1 MGGPQPPLHFLH
13 FGVRCRWCASSA
25 QCALSMLPA
34 PAQLS
39 GGLRPPPRFAS
50 LGRLLR
56 APWPSLVCARVQP
69 ALARPAAV
77 SLASAAGRWQC
88 WRQRQR
94 HAHWLQLHRFCCLFQ
109 AIACVQ
115 CVYSLQTMAG
125 QLTAAGQVGR
135 GGRRR
140 GWQQCRRL
148 RHRPAAASGSACSAC
163 RCSSVCGV
171 TISRAWR
178 AEPAAAA
185 ACVFS
190 CKKDQRGRLLS
201 RLCLTL
207 RVWPAAA

>member
-1 MGGPQPPLHFLH
+1 MHAKASREHAATGPGNRFLIHCKKRQKGGRQAGWGSSRVPMVAWEAPSRHCIPCTMVC
-13 FGVRCRWCASSA
+13 GAGGAPAPSSA
-25 QCALSMLPA
+25 PSACCPLQL
-34 PAQLS
+34 QLS

-69 ALARPAAV
+69 ALARSAAV
-77 SLASAAGRWQC
+77 WLASAAGRWQC

-109 AIACVQ
+109 ASACVQ

-125 QLTAAGQVGR
+125 QLTVAGQVGR

-148 RHRPAAASGSACSAC
+148 RHRPAAASGS
-163 RCSSVCGV
+163 GM
-171 TISRAWR
+171 
-178 AEPAAAA
+178 
-185 ACVFS
+185 
-190 CKKDQRGRLLS
+190 Q
-201 RLCLTL
+201 CLQ
-207 RVWPAAA
+207 V